1 MLQRGGSVSEASSVG
16 QNHAEG
22 ELKGEHT
29 GCRCESEE
37 DGEGEDGST
46 REHGALLLS
55 WWNGRILVKPCNYYS
70 RKLCDM

>member
-1 MLQRGGSVSEASSVG
+1 MQRRVE
-16 QNHAEG
+16 
-22 ELKGEHT
+22 GEHT

-46 REHGALLLS
+46 REHCALFLN
-55 WWNGRILVKPCNYYS
+55 WWDGRILVKPCNYYS